1 MDIKALQ
8 KYPDIIHQ
16 KYPENIQNIHFLS
29 RYYPWIHGCV
39 SKISIGYTVD
49 ILWIHGGYF
58 MDIYIYIHDYMC
70 VYPWIFFRYI
80 VDTWWIFYRYIS
92 MDICVYIHG
101 YFLDILWI
109 HGGYFMD
116 IYPWIHVCI
125 SMDIFWIYCGYLM
138 DIYPWIFVCISM
150 DTFLAT
156 VDTCGYFLDT
166 LWIFSNM
173 YQLQHSII

>member
-80 VDTWWIFYRYIS
+80 VDTRWIFHGYISMDTCVYIHGHFLDILWIFNGYIS
-92 MDICVYIHG
+92 MDICVYIYG
-101 YFLDILWI
+101 Y
-109 HGGYFMD
+109 
-116 IYPWIHVCI
+116 
-125 SMDIFWIYCGYLM
+125 IFGNCGYLWIFFGYAV
-138 DIYPWIFVCISM
+138 DTPWIS
-150 DTFLAT
+150 
-156 VDTCGYFLDT
+156 FLDT